1 MSSEIAKPEIKVTPP
16 GPKAREIVEKSHS
29 TLATTTQWLPLVV
42 KRAKGVIV
50 EDVDGNIYYDFA
62 VGVSVLNLGH
72 SHPAVVEA
80 IKRQAEL
87 YTHFA
92 GTDFYYEPMLKL
104 GEKLREVTPG
114 DWGKKVYFGNSGAEA
129 IEAAIKILRWSTGRR
144 MFIGFIGAF
153 HGRTMGALSL
163 TASKIVHKDRFFP
176 TMPGV
181 VHIPYPD
188 PYRNPWNIDGYEE
201 PEELTKAVINYL
213 EHYVLERFLPP
224 SEVAGVFFEPIQG
237 EGGYVV
243 PPKNFFKE
251 LKKLCDEHGILL
263 VDDEIQTGMGR
274 TGKMWGIEHF
284 GVEPDVMTVAKAM
297 GGGIPIGATIFRAE
311 LDFGVEGA
319 HATTFGGNPV
329 ACAAALAV
337 LEVIER
343 EKLVENAARMGEY
356 LGKRLE
362 ELREKHE
369 VIGDARGIGLFRAID
384 IVKDQGTKEPH
395 TELRNEIAMEAFKR
409 GLILLPCGKSAIRVI
424 PPLNVKT
431 EEIDV
436 AMEILEEA
444 FRALSV

>member
-1 MSSEIAKPEIKVTPP
+1 MTSESEKPRIKITPP
-16 GPKAREIVEKSHS
+16 GPKAKEIVEKSRS

-42 KRAKGVIV
+42 RRAKGLIV
-50 EDVDGNIYYDFA
+50 EDVDGNTYYDFA
-62 VGVSVLNLGH
+62 VGISVLNIGH

-92 GTDFYYEPMLKL
+92 GTDFYYEPQLDL
-104 GEKLREVTPG
+104 AEKLMRITPG
-114 DWGKKVYFGNSGAEA
+114 SWSKKVYFGNSGAEA
-129 IEAAIKILRWSTGRR
+129 VEAAIKILKWSTRRR
-144 MFIGFIGAF
+144 MFISFIGAF

-163 TASKIVHKDRFFP
+163 TASKIVHKDGFFP
-176 TMPGV
+176 TMPGA

-224 SEVAGVFFEPIQG
+224 SEVAGIFFEPIQG

-251 LKKLCDEHGILL
+251 LKRLADEHGILL
-263 VDDEIQTGMGR
+263 IDDEIQTGVGR
-274 TGKMWGIEHF
+274 TGRMWGIEHF
-284 GVEPDVMTVAKAM
+284 GVEPDLMTVAKAL
-297 GGGIPIGATIFRAE
+297 GGGIPIGATIFRE
-311 LDFGVEGA
+311 EMDFGVEGA

-337 LEVIER
+337 LEVMER
-343 EKLVENAARMGEY
+343 ERLVDNAARVGEH
-356 LGKRLE
+356 LGERLE
-362 ELREKHE
+362 ELKERHG
-369 VIGDARGIGLFRAID
+369 VVGDARGLGLFRAID
-384 IVKDQGTKEPH
+384 IVKEPKTKEYNPK
-395 TELRNEIAMEAFKR
+395 LRNNIAIEAFKR
-409 GLILLPCGKSAIRVI
+409 GLILLPCGKSAIRLI
-424 PPLNVKT
+424 PPLNVSV
-431 EEIDV
+431 EEIDI

-444 FRALSV
+444 FKALSV

>member
-1 MSSEIAKPEIKVTPP
+1 MSSEVEKPKIKVTPP
-16 GPKAREIVEKSHS
+16 GPKAKKIVEKSRS

-42 KRAKGVIV
+42 RRAKGVVV

-92 GTDFYYEPMLKL
+92 GTDFYYEPQLRL
-104 GEKLREVTPG
+104 GEKLREITPG
-114 DWGKKVYFGNSGAEA
+114 GWGKKVYFGNSGAESV
-129 IEAAIKILRWSTGRR
+129 EAAIKILRWSTKRK
-144 MFIGFIGAF
+144 MFISFIGAF

-176 TMPGV
+176 TMPGA

-201 PEELTKAVINYL
+201 PEELTKAVIDYL

-224 SEVAGVFFEPIQG
+224 TEVAGIFFEPIQG

-243 PPKNFFKE
+243 PPRNFFKE
-251 LKKLCDEHGILL
+251 LKKVADEHGILL
-263 VDDEIQTGMGR
+263 VDDEIQAGMGR
-274 TGKMWGIEHF
+274 SGKMWGVEHF
-284 GVEPDVMTVAKAM
+284 GVEPDVLTVAKAL
-297 GGGIPIGATIFRAE
+297 GGGIPIGATIYRDE

-329 ACAAALAV
+329 ACSAALAV
-337 LEVIER
+337 LEVMER
-343 EKLVENAARMGEY
+343 ERLVENAARVGDY
-356 LGKRLE
+356 LGKRLGE
-362 ELREKHE
+362 MEDRYEF
-369 VIGDARGIGLFRAID
+369 IGDARGLGLFRAID
-384 IVKDQGTKEPH
+384 IVKDPKTKEYNPK
-395 TELRNEIAMEAFKR
+395 LRNDIALEAFKR
-409 GLILLPCGKSAIRVI
+409 GLILLPCGKSAIRLI
-424 PPLNVKT
+424 PPLNVRA

-436 AMEILEEA
+436 ALEILEESLKA
-444 FRALSV
+444 PSV